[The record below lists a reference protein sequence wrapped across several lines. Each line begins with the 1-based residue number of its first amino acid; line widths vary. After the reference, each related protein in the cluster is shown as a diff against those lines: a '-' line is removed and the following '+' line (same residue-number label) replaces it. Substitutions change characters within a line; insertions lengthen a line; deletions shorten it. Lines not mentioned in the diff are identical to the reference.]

1 MNLSI
6 SLPQKRRLKMVIIS
20 IVSYPKESAKEMG
33 KRMLEQPPLPA
44 YITMKGP
51 YASPEVGAGMKAII
65 IFELDKSKLLEA
77 YEVIAARNT
86 KYFGVPGFTFSQNI
100 WLEAKEALKA
110 IGMG

>member
-1 MNLSI
+1 
-6 SLPQKRRLKMVIIS
+6 MVIIG
-20 IVSYPKESAKEMG
+20 IVSYPPESAKEFA

-51 YASPEVGAGMKAII
+51 YVSTEVGAGIKAIA
-65 IFELDKSKLLEA
+65 IFGFDKSKLSETF
-77 YEVIAARNT
+77 EFIIARYAR
-86 KYFGVPGFTFSQNI
+86 YFGVPGFTYSVNT